1 MELHATVAAWDGNKL
16 TLHDKTQWVDN
27 VQQQVAAAFGID
39 KDDMHVVSP
48 FVGGA
53 FGSALRAWVHVFIAA
68 LAAKHVR
75 RPVKLVLTR
84 AQQYTVPGYRPRTVQ
99 KVALGA
105 TKDGKLTAIRHEA
118 TAQTST
124 FEEYTESTLN
134 PARYL
139 YACPNVATRYYLAA
153 MNVNTPAS
161 MRAPGE
167 ATGVYALECALDEL
181 AYALKMDPLQL
192 RLVNHADEDPDKRL
206 PWSSKSLK
214 LCYQRAA
221 EKFGWAKRKPEPR
234 SMRDGR
240 LLVGWG
246 MATATWPT
254 HRLPATVLVRVLAD
268 GSAQVRTAA
277 SDIGPGTYTAMT
289 QIAADALGLPAA
301 RVKFDL
307 GDSKMPPAP
316 VEGGSMTVASVGSA
330 VHEAALAARHKV
342 LALASGD
349 NTSPLHRAE
358 PDGVEAAD
366 GRLFLKKDPQRGETY
381 ADVLK
386 RHEKESVEVTQ
397 ESKPGE
403 EQKKFSMHA
412 FGAQFVEVRVTPT
425 SGRCGWRGW

>member
-1 MELHATVAAWDGNKL
+1 VATWDGNKL
-16 TLHDKTQWVDN
+16 TLYDKTQWVDN

-39 KDDMHVVSP
+39 KDDVRVVSP

-68 LAAKHVR
+68 LAARHVR

-84 AQQYTVPGYRPRTVQ
+84 AQQYTVPGYRPHTVQ
-99 KVALGA
+99 TVALGA
-105 TKDGKLTAIRHEA
+105 TKDGQLTAIRHEA
-118 TAQTST
+118 TGKTST

-134 PARYL
+134 PTRFL
-139 YACPNVATRYYLAA
+139 YACPNVATRYLLAA
-153 MNVNTPAS
+153 MNVNTPA
-161 MRAPGE
+161 
-167 ATGVYALECALDEL
+167 
-181 AYALKMDPLQL
+181 
-192 RLVNHADEDPDKRL
+192 
-206 PWSSKSLK
+206 
-214 LCYQRAA
+214 
-221 EKFGWAKRKPEPR
+221 

-316 VEGGSMTVASVGSA
+316 
-330 VHEAALAARHKV
+330 
-342 LALASGD
+342 
-349 NTSPLHRAE
+349 
-358 PDGVEAAD
+358 
-366 GRLFLKKDPQRGETY
+366 
-381 ADVLK
+381 
-386 RHEKESVEVTQ
+386 
-397 ESKPGE
+397 
-403 EQKKFSMHA
+403 
-412 FGAQFVEVRVTPT
+412 
-425 SGRCGWRGW
+425 